1 MDGKNVVYIHN
12 RIVLSYSKKNDII
25 MFAEN
30 GYTGNYY
37 LKLILQDL
45 ENQIL
50 HVFSR

>member
-12 RIVLSYSKKNDII
+12 RIVLSYSKKNDIM

-50 HVFSR
+50 RVFSR

>member
-1 MDGKNVVYIHN
+1 MWYIY
-12 RIVLSYSKKNDII
+12 IIELYSAVAKKNDIM

-37 LKLILQDL
+37 LKLILLDL

-50 HVFSR
+50 RV